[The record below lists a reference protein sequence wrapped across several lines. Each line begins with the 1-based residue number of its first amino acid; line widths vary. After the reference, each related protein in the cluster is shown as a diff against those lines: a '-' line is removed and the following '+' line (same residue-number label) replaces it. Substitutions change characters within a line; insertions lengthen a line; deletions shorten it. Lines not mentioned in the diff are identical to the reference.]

1 MNIDFHCCFTLHALR
16 GEKGVGGEI
25 QTQTQGYFNIILL

>member
-1 MNIDFHCCFTLHALR
+1 MNIDFHCRFIFHALK

-25 QTQTQGYFNIILL
+25 QTQTQGYF